1 MTTSWSA
8 TDQPDGAVRVACTL
22 SSAGLAAQAGR
33 WERLIA
39 RAMTERAE
47 TADGLRVSFRPEPG
61 VEEELRRLVAV
72 ENECCSWAA
81 WAVEANAGA
90 TVLDVR
96 STGPGLAT
104 LHGMF
109 RSAEQAQAAR

>member
-1 MTTSWSA
+1 M
-8 TDQPDGAVRVACTL
+8 QIACTL

-33 WERLIA
+33 WQQLIA
-39 RAMTERAE
+39 RAMTDRTE
-47 TADGLRVSFRPEPG
+47 TADGLRLSFRPEPG

-72 ENECCSWAA
+72 ENECCPWAA
-81 WAVEANAGA
+81 WAVETNAEA

-96 STGPGLAT
+96 STGPGVAT

-109 RSAEQAQAAR
+109 QPAQDAR

>member
-1 MTTSWSA
+1 M
-8 TDQPDGAVRVACTL
+8 RIACTL
-22 SSAGLAAQAGR
+22 SPAGLAAQAGR

-39 RAMTERAE
+39 QALTERTE
-47 TADGLRVSFRPEPG
+47 TADGLRMSFRPEPG

-72 ENECCSWAA
+72 EAECCSWAS
-81 WAVEANAGA
+81 WAVETDAGA

-96 STGPGLAT
+96 SAGPGIVA

-109 RSAEQAQAAR
+109 RPAQAAR